1 MRGSPK
7 DPNSSRYQNRRLI
20 VELLQKEPAT
30 VPQIAAMMGMSVS
43 GVRKHIN
50 NMHTAKPKQVYIC
63 DWSQRVG
70 GRGGDGAAAIYR
82 AGSKR
87 DVEFDKKRAR
97 ADASA
102 RYRDKLYGLLLAKDA
117 IKRGTFN
124 PFWQLTVRSSE
135 AAR

>member
-1 MRGSPK
+1 MKGSPK
-7 DPNSSRYQNRRLI
+7 DPNSIRYQNKRLI
-20 VELLQKEPAT
+20 VELLQGESAT
-30 VPQIAAMMGMSVS
+30 IPEIAAAMGMSVS
-43 GVRKHIN
+43 AVRKHIVN
-50 NMHTAKPKQVYIC
+50 LHAATPKQVYISG
-63 DWSQRVG
+63 WRQRVG

-87 DVEFDKKRAR
+87 DVAFDKKRAR